1 MTHTPKSSRGQ
12 KGKGWCRELQSGLC
26 DNLEGW
32 DKGGIKWEGGSGERE
47 HMYIYVDVW
56 QKPTQCCK
64 AIILQQKIIILKGQG
79 IPDHSK
85 SCYFPP
91 ICLCDEVHLD

>member
-32 DKGGIKWEGGSGERE
+32 DKGGIKWEGGSGEGNICISML
-47 HMYIYVDVW
+47 MYGRNQHNVVK
-56 QKPTQCCK
+56 QLSSNKK
-64 AIILQQKIIILKGQG
+64 
-79 IPDHSK
+79 
-85 SCYFPP
+85 
-91 ICLCDEVHLD
+91 